1 MAEKKKIVI
10 ADDSKE
16 ICQILETI
24 LTREGYIVD
33 YVHDG
38 FSLLTY
44 LKTNQDIDVVILDL
58 IMPEKGGISVFETVR
73 SIAPAS
79 KLIIYTG
86 YSNYKHTVFG
96 READA
101 FVNKVDGVKELLGV
115 IEKLI
120 K

>member
-1 MAEKKKIVI
+1 MADGVKIII

-24 LTREGYIVD
+24 LTREGYIVE

-38 FSLLTY
+38 LALLTY
-44 LKTNQDIDVVILDL
+44 LKTNQDMDVVILDL
-58 IMPEKGGISVFETVR
+58 IMPERGGVSVFESVR
-73 SIAPAS
+73 SVSPAS

-86 YSNYKHTVFG
+86 YSNYKHSIFG

-101 FVNKVDGVKELLGV
+101 FVNKADGVKTLLGV
-115 IEKLI
+115 IEDLMK
-120 K
+120 